1 MRVRFVAPLL
11 LSSASFAVSAMAQD
25 NGIVQ
30 ALGPDELNFSIEN
43 MDTSVSPKDDFYRY
57 TSGAWLDKAVIPPS
71 EPYVNVFSFMMD
83 HVTEQMASVIG
94 DAAAK
99 ASEAEAG
106 TPAQQIGDLYNS
118 FMNVDRINAAGIS
131 ALKPSRDTLAAVDS
145 LDDLSTYL
153 GKRSRDTASFVLAA
167 IVPNADRVD
176 STKMALWFLS
186 GDLGISLGAI
196 YEEGSDSA
204 RVVAY
209 KAFIRDTLIVAGDSP
224 ELAAK
229 TADLVFELE
238 SKLHAGKAT
247 PVESVD
253 PRNVYNP
260 VPFEA
265 LQAEI
270 PELDL
275 TLLARG
281 LGLEPEATIVKTEP
295 RYLAVLSQ
303 ILRDYPLEDIKT
315 YLRFRLIENYASYLG
330 PAFEAPGNALI
341 EALIGTS
348 ETKPRE
354 ETAQTLLKSNLGQ
367 PLSRLYVDAYFA
379 EETRQTA
386 LDMMGRIKAAFLE
399 RIKTRSWLSEET
411 RAEAIEKLE
420 RLTYYAGYP
429 DEWLDFSPVEIRP
442 DDLIGNITRLNR
454 HMVDVEVAK
463 MGKTVVETHFSD
475 DATLPLSVNAAYS
488 PSMNGFDVP
497 AAIIQ
502 PGMFD
507 VSQPAPVYFCRL
519 GAVLGHEMTH
529 GFDSGGRL
537 LDADGNL
544 RDWWTADDAAAFEAE
559 AQKLVD
565 QANAFEVLPGLMA
578 NGSLNV
584 KENMAD
590 FGGITLAY
598 DALMTYLDEHP
609 EENVET
615 DGLTPSQLC
624 FVAFSQMWATKA
636 TDQYTAY
643 LVGNDVH
650 ATGDYRAFAALQHVD
665 AFYEVFDIQKGD
677 PMWLAPDKRVHAW

>member
-1 MRVRFVAPLL
+1 MARPIFKALLVSTAISALPAFAQEATTVAPLG
-11 LSSASFAVSAMAQD
+11 AE
-25 NGIVQ
+25 
-30 ALGPDELNFSIEN
+30 ELNFSVGN

-71 EPYVNVFSFMMD
+71 SPYVNVFSFMMD
-83 HVTEQMASVIG
+83 HVTEQMASVIA
-94 DAAAK
+94 DAAAT
-99 ASEAEAG
+99 AGDAEAG
-106 TPAQQIGDLYNS
+106 APAQQIGDLYNS
-118 FMNVDRINAAGIS
+118 FMDVDRITAEGVS
-131 ALKPSRDTLAAVDS
+131 ALQPALDTLAAVDS

-153 GKRSRDTASFVLAA
+153 GKRGRDTGSFVLAA
-167 IVPNADRVD
+167 IVPNADRAD

-186 GDLGISLGAI
+186 GDLGIGLGAI
-196 YEEGSDSA
+196 YEEGEDSA

-209 KAFIRDTLIVAGDSP
+209 KAFVRDTLILAGDSP
-224 ELAAK
+224 EMAAQ

-238 SKLHAGKAT
+238 AKMYAGKAT
-247 PVESVD
+247 PVERVD

-260 VPFEA
+260 VPFDE

-281 LGLEPEATIVKTEP
+281 LGLEPEETVVKTEP
-295 RYLAVLSQ
+295 RYLGVLSQ
-303 ILRDYPLEDIKT
+303 MLRDYPLEDIKT

-330 PAFEAPGNALI
+330 PDFEAPGNALI
-341 EALIGTS
+341 ESLIGTS
-348 ETKPRE
+348 QSKPRE
-354 ETAQTLLKSNLGQ
+354 EMAQTLLKSNLGQ

-386 LDMMGRIKAAFLE
+386 LDMMDRIKAAFLE

-411 RAEAIEKLE
+411 RAAAIEKLE

-429 DEWLDFSPVEIRP
+429 DEWLDYSSIEIKP

-454 HMVDVEVAK
+454 HMVDGEVAK
-463 MGKTVVETHFSD
+463 MGQTVVETHFSD

-497 AAIIQ
+497 AGIIQ

-507 VSQPAPVYFCRL
+507 ISQPAPVYFCRL

-537 LDADGNL
+537 FDADGNL

-565 QANAFEVLPGLMA
+565 QANAYEVLPGLTA
-578 NGSLNV
+578 NGPLNV

-598 DALMTYLDEHP
+598 DALMTYLEEHP
-609 EENVET
+609 EDNVET
-615 DGLTPSQLC
+615 EGLTPSQLC

-665 AFYEVFDIQKGD
+665 AFYEAFDIEEGD

>member
-1 MRVRFVAPLL
+1 MNRRRAFALVASTALMG
-11 LSSASFAVSAMAQD
+11 VSALAQD
-25 NGIVQ
+25 APAIPS
-30 ALGPDELNFSIEN
+30 LGAAELNFSVEN
-43 MDTSVSPKDDFYRY
+43 MDRSVSPKEDFYRY
-57 TSGAWLDKAVIPPS
+57 TSGAWLDQAVIPPS
-71 EPYVNVFSFMMD
+71 SPDVNVFSFMVD
-83 HVTEQMASVIG
+83 HVTEQMATVIS

-99 ASEAEAG
+99 ADDAEAG
-106 TPAQQIGDLYNS
+106 TPAQQVGDLYNS
-118 FMNVDRINAAGIS
+118 FMDLDRINAAGVT
-131 ALKPSRDTLAAVDS
+131 ALQPALDTLEAVDS

-153 GKRSRDTASFVLAA
+153 GKRGRDTASFVLAA
-167 IVPNADRVD
+167 IVPNADRAD

-186 GDLGISLGAI
+186 GDLGIALGAI
-196 YEEGSDSA
+196 YEEGEDSA

-209 KAFIRDTLIVAGDSP
+209 KTFVRDTLILAGDSP
-224 ELAAK
+224 EIATE

-238 SKLHAGKAT
+238 AKMHAGKAT
-247 PVESVD
+247 PVERVD

-260 VPFEA
+260 VPFED

-281 LGLEPEATIVKTEP
+281 LGLEPEETVVKTEP
-295 RYLAVLSQ
+295 RYLGVLSQ
-303 ILRDYPLEDIKT
+303 ILRDYSLNEIKA
-315 YLRFRLIENYASYLG
+315 YLRFRLIENYSSYLG
-330 PAFEAPGNALI
+330 PAFEAPGIALI
-341 EALIGTS
+341 QSLIGTS

-354 ETAQTLLKSNLGQ
+354 EMAQSLLKSNLGQ
-367 PLSRLYVDAYFA
+367 PLSRLYIDAYFA

-386 LDMMGRIKAAFLE
+386 LDMMDRIKAAFLE

-411 RAEAIEKLE
+411 RAAAIEKLE

-429 DEWLDFSPVEIRP
+429 NEWLDYSSVEIKS
-442 DDLIGNITRLNR
+442 DDLIGNIRRLNR
-454 HMVDVEVAK
+454 HMIDVEVAK

-507 VSQPAPVYFCRL
+507 ISQPAPVYFCRL

-537 LDADGNL
+537 FDADGNL

-565 QANAFEVLPGLMA
+565 QANAYEVLPGLMA
-578 NGSLNV
+578 NGPLNV

-590 FGGITLAY
+590 FGGITLAHA
-598 DALMTYLDEHP
+598 ALMTYLEEHP
-609 EENVET
+609 EDNVET
-615 DGLTPSQLC
+615 NGLTPSQLC
-624 FVAFSQMWATKA
+624 FVAFSQMWATKS

-665 AFYEVFDIQKGD
+665 AFYEAFDIKEGD
-677 PMWLAPDKRVHAW
+677 PMWLAPEKRVHAW